1 MNKRNLLIL
10 WGILAVCFPLA
21 AAADCTN
28 PCGPEEILSC
38 VGQSKTPPQTAKEV
52 YDTWIFGTKN
62 ADGFCNGTA
71 QKAKKNSQGDWDI
84 TPLQE
89 YYWTTFC
96 SKEKGT
102 YASYE
107 NFIGAY
113 NKMKAKPK
121 LKTFGTLACEGT
133 AEDRKKEMAN
143 MFATMAQ
150 ETTSAISYTNDGVYF
165 RYENG
170 ALATCFDPIGPCMS
184 LDSKPSYYVNA
195 GQHVIAV
202 DVDNSTRVFTEYYWD
217 SGTIE
222 NGKVSGMKTILTGDG
237 PITMV
242 WDQGASPPLGYTL
255 KKLNDEE
262 VVKPGYWVGMGPKQ
276 LTSNSMMSFFGWYYN
291 HMVDKPEKKANLQ
304 TFIER
309 FLVDGELAMEG
320 GFWFWMFRVSGSTY
334 PTIHKVLASKGDVC
348 HDIAIVTR
356 MVNGGC
362 NNYQQEIVN
371 GKLVK
376 GRKDYYQYF
385 LEKVFGMT
393 LKAETAKYEDTL
405 LNSLQCKYLDEEGK
419 EQMNPN
425 DLQKF
430 CYSQ

>member
-10 WGILAVCFPLA
+10 CGVLAVAFPWV
-21 AAADCTN
+21 AAADCTK

-38 VGQSKTPPQTAKEV
+38 VGETKTPIETAKQV
-52 YDTWIFGTKN
+52 YDKLIFGTKN
-62 ADGFCNGTA
+62 ADGFCDGPA
-71 QKAKKNSQGDWDI
+71 QKATKNASGGWDI

-96 SKEKGT
+96 GKEKGT
-102 YASYE
+102 YASYD

-113 NKMKAKPK
+113 NKMKAK
-121 LKTFGTLACEGT
+121 LKTFGTFACQGT
-133 AEDRKKEMAN
+133 ADERKKEMAN

-170 ALATCFDPIGPCMS
+170 SLATCYDPVGPCMS
-184 LDSKPSYYVNA
+184 LDDKTGYYANA

-202 DVDNSTRVFTEYYWD
+202 DSSYKVFTEYYWD

-222 NGKVSGMKTILTGDG
+222 DGKVSGMKTILTGDG

-242 WDQGASPPLGYTL
+242 WDQDAKPPDGYTL
-255 KKLNDEE
+255 TKLNDEK

-291 HMVDKPEKKANLQ
+291 HMMPTPEKAANLQ
-304 TFIER
+304 TFIEK

-320 GFWFWMFRVSGSTY
+320 GLWFWMYRVNGAGY
-334 PTIHKVLASKGDVC
+334 PTIHKVLASKGVVC

-362 NNYQQEIVN
+362 NNYQQEV
-371 GKLVK
+371 VK
-376 GRKDYYQYF
+376 GILRKGRLDYYNYF
-385 LEKVFGMT
+385 HEVVFAMT
-393 LKAETAKYEDTL
+393 LKAETIEDGDAL
-405 LNSLQCKYLDEEGK
+405 LNSLQCKYLDENGT
-419 EQMNPN
+419 EQGNPN
-425 DLQKF
+425 DLQKY